1 MVDED
6 FNKPKRM
13 RSNIPKS
20 ILFVPRRNKG
30 ELITRLRLGQK
41 KLFNI
46 INNRIQFVERGGTR
60 LNSVLVK
67 KNPWEDHSCER
78 VKCRICPGT
87 EGASKCRKRSVLYQN
102 KCVTC
107 ENNGKKVLY
116 IEETGLSGFE
126 RSN

>member
-20 ILFVPRRNKG
+20 IMFIPRSNKG
-30 ELITRLRLGQK
+30 ELIMRLRQGEK
-41 KLFNI
+41 KLSNI

-67 KNPWEDHSCER
+67 KNP
-78 VKCRICPGT
+78 
-87 EGASKCRKRSVLYQN
+87 
-102 KCVTC
+102 
-107 ENNGKKVLY
+107 
-116 IEETGLSGFE
+116 
-126 RSN
+126 